1 MNSSKHPLEKIIN
14 APLIRKVIAIAAF
27 IPMFSHASI
36 ADENFIQCKANLA
49 ERADNAGFSSYI
61 TQTVISNITPLQRV
75 IALDKKQP
83 EFTQTFEQY
92 IKARVTEYHVRV
104 GKEKLKSHQAL
115 FDRLEEQYGIPRQY
129 LVSFW
134 GLETVFGKHKGK
146 MSVLNALAT
155 LACDQRRSEFFT
167 VELLNLFTLI
177 ENEQVSVEQL
187 QGSWAGAMGHMQFM
201 PSAFLKYAVDGDN
214 DGKVDI
220 WQSEVDALTTAA
232 HYLNNIG
239 WQSKERWGREVKLPD
254 NFAFEQ
260 VAFDQ
265 YYSLE
270 YFKKLGAQQTN
281 SQALPDYDIQ
291 AELYLPS
298 GYQGPAFLL
307 YPNFNVIM
315 KWNLSKSYALSVGIL
330 ANKLVGA
337 KGIEFIAKAESQ
349 AKPYSVAEMK
359 NLQTQLNTLG
369 FDTGEPD
376 GIWGPKSRKAIRLFQ
391 LQHQLIA
398 DGYPNQALF
407 LAVNSVI
414 KVNKTQVTDNNQET

>member
-1 MNSSKHPLEKIIN
+1 MNSSKYLLQKIVN
-14 APLIRKVIAIAAF
+14 FSLVRKVIAIVAF

-36 ADENFIQCKANLA
+36 ADENFLQCKANLA
-49 ERADNAGFSSYI
+49 KRAGSSGFSTYI
-61 TQTVISNITPLQRV
+61 TKTVIDDIAPLKRV

-83 EFTQTFEQY
+83 EFTQTFAQY
-92 IKARVTEYHVRV
+92 IKARVTAYHVRV
-104 GKEKLKSHQAL
+104 GKEKLKSHKAL
-115 FDRLEEQYGIPRQY
+115 FDRLEEKYAVPRQY

-167 VELLNLFTLI
+167 LELLNLFTLI
-177 ENEQVSVEQL
+177 ESKKVSVEQL

-201 PSAFLKYAVDGDN
+201 PTAFLKYAVDGDN

-232 HYLNNIG
+232 NYLHNIG

-254 NFAFEQ
+254 NFAFEK

-265 YYSLE
+265 YYSLTH
-270 YFKKLGAQQTN
+270 FQQLGVQQTN
-281 SQALPDYDIQ
+281 NQALPAYDIQ

-337 KGIEFIAKAESQ
+337 KGVEFIAKAQNQ
-349 AKPYSVAEMK
+349 AKPYSITEMK
-359 NLQTQLNTLG
+359 NLQSQLNTLG

-376 GIWGPKSRKAIRLFQ
+376 GIWGPKSRKAIRSFQ

-398 DGYPNQALF
+398 DGYPNKALI
-407 LAVNSVI
+407 LAVDSVI
-414 KVNKTQVTDNNQET
+414 NARKTHTTNNNQES